1 MQVSWNRSSSVAL
14 REYLVLNFELIALAI
29 SEKVM
34 PRAKSSRSA
43 SECSGAQFVASIAD
57 ACFPGVAR
65 RVSNFGYSE
74 TKVKLDFG

>member
-1 MQVSWNRSSSVAL
+1 L
-14 REYLVLNFELIALAI
+14 REYAVLNFELIAFAI

-34 PRAKSSRSA
+34 PRARNSRSA
-43 SECSGAQFVASIAD
+43 SECSGAQFVASIVY

-65 RVSNFGYSE
+65 RVDNFGYSE